1 LNRDWSKGDAAIAD
15 FRHPSAGKMA
25 DDSLAF
31 GVGLLLGLEYEHLG
45 IAASMAAHFAFDL
58 TALLCIRPL
67 LPVRPT

>member
-1 LNRDWSKGDAAIAD
+1 
-15 FRHPSAGKMA
+15 MA
-25 DDSLAF
+25 YDSLAF

-58 TALLCIRPL
+58 TALVCIRPL